1 MSPLPKTLHSRIFAM
16 LLLSMLAA
24 PSYAQY
30 TGPIAASIATSVKAI
45 LDKPVDDQNVIL
57 KGKLI
62 KQISLEKYVFSDGIN
77 QITADI
83 DKDDF
88 PLAPINENTL
98 IEIRGEVKKDLLGAP
113 EIDVDTVRVL
123 K

>member
-1 MSPLPKTLHSRIFAM
+1 MNPLPKTLHARVFAIV
-16 LLLSMLAA
+16 LLSVLAA
-24 PSYAQY
+24 PSFAQY
-30 TGPIAASIATSVKAI
+30 TGPIDANVATSVKSI
-45 LDKPVDDQNVIL
+45 LDKPVDDQHVIL

-62 KQISLEKYVFSDGIN
+62 KQISLEKYIFSDGKN

-88 PLAPINENTL
+88 PAAPINENTL

-113 EIDVDTVRVL
+113 EVDVDTVRVL
-123 K
+123 N

>member
-1 MSPLPKTLHSRIFAM
+1 MSPLPKTLHSRLYAM
-16 LLLSMLAA
+16 LLLSMLAT
-24 PSYAQY
+24 PSFAQY
-30 TGPIAASIATSVKAI
+30 TGPVAASIATSVKAI
-45 LDKPVDDQNVIL
+45 LDKPVDNQNVIL

-62 KQISLEKYVFSDGIN
+62 KQISLEKYIFSDGSN

-88 PLAPINENTL
+88 PLAPISENTT
-98 IEIRGEVKKDLLGAP
+98 IEIRGEVKKDLLGEP